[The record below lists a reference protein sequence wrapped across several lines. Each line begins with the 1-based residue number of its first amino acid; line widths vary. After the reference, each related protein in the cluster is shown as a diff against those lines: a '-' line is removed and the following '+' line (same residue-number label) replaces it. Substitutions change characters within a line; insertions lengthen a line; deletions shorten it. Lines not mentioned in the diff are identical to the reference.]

1 MLRHLLALLTALFLI
16 QNLPAQIVPT
26 PRSQTITEGCFD
38 LDNRTGI
45 SYSQQLAPLAGY
57 LQEYLPGIAA
67 SRHSSSN
74 RAIVLRTEPALGEEA
89 YTLTVLPER
98 IEIVGGGY
106 GGVFNGIQTLLQLL
120 PPEVYA
126 KRLQLPVRIAC
137 QQIEDAPRFAYRG
150 QHLDVARTWMDKARV
165 ERYIDFISHHKINKL
180 HFHLTDDEG
189 WRIEIKSHPE
199 LAAVG
204 GFRGGDSPIRA
215 IYGKWDEKYG
225 GYFTQEEL
233 KELIAYAALRNVEI
247 IPEIDLPGH
256 SRAIARIHPEIL
268 CRYTPDTAASN
279 GYDERSAW
287 CVAREENYALL
298 EDILTEVYELFPS
311 EYVHI
316 GGDEVQMEQWQRCPD
331 CQALMRREGMYNP
344 AQLQRLFM
352 TRMIAIL
359 EKNGKRP
366 ALWNEVIR
374 GGRLPVESRIHGWE
388 SVKACREA
396 TSQGYRT
403 VVMPGE
409 YFYFD
414 MRQSPYEP
422 GHNWAAIFD
431 VQKVYSF
438 DPAALEF
445 TAAEIEHI
453 EGYEGAFWSEIPIS
467 QHPET
472 PDYTDFMLF
481 PRVCALAERC
491 WSENPPAWEEFYRTL
506 TDAHY
511 DRMSAMG
518 IRFRLSPPVVSFHD
532 GTLQASTDDGSA
544 LFYRLESDSVWSPYQ
559 GAIRT
564 EHPESYLFESR
575 RGSGRS
581 PEVGA
586 PQFYRTIQPTVRIAS
601 SMPAG
606 SKTSFTRAAQY
617 KGFARTNRTCRPG
630 DWVLFSFDNPVRCR
644 EIFVQTGY
652 LQLPRLIFNTGYAEV
667 SYDGVHL
674 EPAGAL
680 EQGCIAIRPEGRPVY
695 AIRITATCSDNGSS
709 SVIIQPLRIKP

>member
-16 QNLPAQIVPT
+16 QSLPAQIVPT

-45 SYSQQLAPLAGY
+45 SFSQQLAPLAGY

-150 QHLDVARTWMDKARV
+150 QHLDVARTWMDKTRV

-256 SRAIARIHPEIL
+256 SRTIARIHPEIL
-268 CRYTPDTAASN
+268 CRYAPDTAASN

-298 EDILTEVYELFPS
+298 EDILTEVCELFPS

-331 CQALMRREGMYNP
+331 CQALMRREGMDDP

-366 ALWNEVIR
+366 ALWNEAIR
-374 GGRLPVESRIHGWE
+374 GGRLPAESRIHGWE

-396 TSQGYRT
+396 ALQGYRT

-438 DPAALEF
+438 DPAALRF
-445 TAAEIEHI
+445 TAAEIERI
-453 EGYEGAFWSEIPIS
+453 EGYEGAFWSEIPVS

-472 PDYTDFMLF
+472 PDYTDYMLF

-491 WSENPPAWEEFYRTL
+491 WSKHAPAWEEFYRTL

-575 RGSGRS
+575 RGSGHS

-586 PQFYRTIQPTVRIAS
+586 PQFYRTIQPTVRITS

-606 SKTSFTRAAQY
+606 SKTPFTRAAQY

-667 SYDGVHL
+667 SYDGAHF

-680 EQGCIAIRPEGRPVY
+680 EQGCITIRPEGRPVY